1 MSYILHSYRP
11 YSGHFIRSN
20 EPSMTLCPGTRRLRS
35 FLIWVQWSTKE
46 TGTLQPSGLLRMFIF
61 GHDME
66 IKLKSESN
74 SQDQSCFR
82 NKKRLKRKNMENNRK
97 RNRGSCTD
105 CALIERTNA
114 QKNCIT
120 DQSAKT
126 QGKSHLPL
134 IFLQVESR
142 SGCQDNSIPGSAHCI
157 TLCSFGSVHA
167 VADLEMVKSKA
178 F

>member
-11 YSGHFIRSN
+11 YSGDFIRSN
-20 EPSMTLCPGTRRLRS
+20 EPSMNLRPGTRRLRS

-82 NKKRLKRKNMENNRK
+82 NKKQLKRKTIENEIGVRALTAYWLKGQTLRK
-97 RNRGSCTD
+97 LALQTMYLGKHNSNATREITFATHFCKSNPDPVLARTTPSLAPPIASL
-105 CALIERTNA
+105 CAHLA
-114 QKNCIT
+114 Q
-120 DQSAKT
+120 SM
-126 QGKSHLPL
+126 PL
-134 IFLQVESR
+134 
-142 SGCQDNSIPGSAHCI
+142 
-157 TLCSFGSVHA
+157 
-167 VADLEMVKSKA
+167 
-178 F
+178 